1 MNLKKLQLL
10 TEELLRYCSDVKSIP
25 QEKMPTVNFV
35 MDEVYSNDPFGKTG
49 AYNPN
54 TSEIYV
60 FVPGRHYKDIMR
72 SVAHEFVHHVQ
83 NLRGD
88 FKDVGELGEGYAQK
102 NKKMRKMEAEAYLEG
117 NMMFRDWTD
126 TRDPRS
132 SLNESKKEKI
142 DFDSRNLSLFNKLL
156 KKWTKAKK

>member
-1 MNLKKLQLL
+1 
-10 TEELLRYCSDVKSIP
+10 
-25 QEKMPTVNFV
+25 
-35 MDEVYSNDPFGKTG
+35 
-49 AYNPN
+49 
-54 TSEIYV
+54 
-60 FVPGRHYKDIMR
+60 
-72 SVAHEFVHHVQ
+72 
-83 NLRGD
+83 
-88 FKDVGELGEGYAQK
+88 
-102 NKKMRKMEAEAYLEG
+102 MEAEAYLEG